1 MFHSRTS
8 VESLEYGL
16 QKQKLNKASCSAVLS
31 LAYQSLGVV
40 YGDLSTS
47 PLYVYKTTFSGKLSL
62 HEDDEEIYGVLS
74 FIFWTFTLIAL
85 LKYVFIVMSA
95 DDNGEGGT
103 FALYSLLC
111 RHAKLSMLPNQQ
123 ETDEKLSAYGVE
135 RTAETWQSFASKSF
149 FEKHTKFRKGLLIF
163 VLLGTC
169 MTIGDGV
176 FTPAISGNCLLT
188 NKDSHFQHKEIFL
201 NTSRSSFSVLS
212 AVSGVRIKATGLHE
226 NYVVAISCVLLI
238 GLFSIQHHGTHR
250 VAFLFAPIVTAW
262 LLSIAG
268 IGIYNIIQW
277 NPQIFHALSPIYM
290 VKLLKRTRREGW
302 LSLGGVVLSITG
314 VETMFA
320 DLGHFSTLSVKIAF
334 TFLVYPC
341 LVLAYLGEAAFLSRH
356 HEDIQRSFYKAI
368 PGKKLIQMKRKNVI
382 LFHDF
387 SSGFQL
393 NLYAEAVLWP
403 MFIGAKTGFFMILS
417 ETNPLGT
424 QMTKTRSFHGFI
436 RFSVELWPMFIGA
449 KRSFYD
455 FVGFCVKLS
464 YRNQSSRNPD
474 DQNTIFFMISSVFLL
489 NFYAEAVF
497 WPVFIVATF
506 AAVVGSQAAISATFS
521 IISQC
526 CALNCFPHV
535 KIVHTSR
542 KIYGQVYIP
551 EVNWMLLSLCLAITI
566 GLRDTNMIGHAY
578 GLAVTSVMFVTTCLM
593 TMVMIIVWKQQII
606 TAAAF
611 LVFFGSIELLY
622 LSAAFFKVPEGG
634 WIPLLLSLTFMSVM
648 FVWNYGKLKKHEFDL
663 ENKVSMN
670 RILSLGPSLGM
681 VRVPGIGLVYT
692 NLVMGIPAI
701 FGHFVTNLPAFHQ
714 VLVFVCVKSVQ
725 VPYVGAEERML
736 VGRVG
741 PREFRMFR
749 CIVRYGY
756 KDVHHENYNFE
767 NRLVAALVE
776 YVEKEGKPKDE
787 FGDTESD
794 DDVAPQRMFTL
805 PDHEEKMVRSFKE
818 IEESFAGCLETG
830 STLKDES
837 VQILRAR
844 EAGIAYILG
853 HSYARAK
860 KSSSIFAKLA
870 IDVVYSFLSRNCRGT
885 DVVLNVPHTSLLEVG
900 MIYYV

>member
-1 MFHSRTS
+1 MFHPRPSF
-8 VESLEYGL
+8 ESLEYGL
-16 QKQKLNKASCSAVLS
+16 QNQKLNKASCSAVLS

-85 LKYVFIVMSA
+85 LKYVFIVLSA

-176 FTPAISGNCLLT
+176 FTPAIS
-188 NKDSHFQHKEIFL
+188 
-201 NTSRSSFSVLS
+201 VLS

-226 NYVVAISCVLLI
+226 NYVVAISCVLLV

-368 PGKKLIQMKRKNVI
+368 P
-382 LFHDF
+382 
-387 SSGFQL
+387 
-393 NLYAEAVLWP
+393 
-403 MFIGAKTGFFMILS
+403 
-417 ETNPLGT
+417 
-424 QMTKTRSFHGFI
+424 
-436 RFSVELWPMFIGA
+436 
-449 KRSFYD
+449 
-455 FVGFCVKLS
+455 
-464 YRNQSSRNPD
+464 
-474 DQNTIFFMISSVFLL
+474 
-489 NFYAEAVF
+489 EAVF

-551 EVNWMLLSLCLAITI
+551 EVNWMLLSLCLAVTI

-578 GLAVTSVMFVTTCLM
+578 GLAVTTVMFVTTCLM

-611 LVFFGSIELLY
+611 LVVFGSIELLY

-634 WIPLLLSLTFMSVM
+634 WIPLLLSFTFMSVM
-648 FVWNYGKLKKHEFDL
+648 FIWNYGKLKKHEFDL

-741 PREFRMFR
+741 PREFHMFR

-776 YVEKEGKPKDE
+776 YVEKEGNPKDE
-787 FGDTESD
+787 YGDTESENLD
-794 DDVAPQRMFTL
+794 DDAPPEHAFTL
-805 PDHEEKMVRSFKE
+805 PDHEEKMVRSLKE
-818 IEESFAGCLETG
+818 IEESFAGCLETH

-837 VQILRAR
+837 VQILKAR

-853 HSYARAK
+853 HSYAKAK

>member
-1 MFHSRTS
+1 MFHPRTS
-8 VESLEYGL
+8 FESLEHGIRN
-16 QKQKLNKASCSAVLS
+16 QKSNKASWSTVLS

-74 FIFWTFTLIAL
+74 FIFWTFTFIAL

-123 ETDEKLSAYGVE
+123 ENDEKLSAYGVE
-135 RTAETWQSFASKSF
+135 KTAETWQSYALKSF
-149 FEKHTKFRKGLLIF
+149 FEKHTTFRKGLLIF

-176 FTPAISGNCLLT
+176 FTPAIS
-188 NKDSHFQHKEIFL
+188 
-201 NTSRSSFSVLS
+201 VLS
-212 AVSGVRIKATGLHE
+212 AVSGVTIKVTGLHE
-226 NYVVAISCVLLI
+226 NYVVAISCVLLVV
-238 GLFSIQHHGTHR
+238 LFSIQHHGTHR
-250 VAFLFAPIVTAW
+250 VAFLFAPVVTAW

-268 IGIYNIIQW
+268 IGIYNITRW

-290 VKLLKRTRREGW
+290 VRLLKRTRREGW

-341 LVLAYLGEAAFLSRH
+341 LVLAYLGEAAYLSRH

-368 PGKKLIQMKRKNVI
+368 P
-382 LFHDF
+382 
-387 SSGFQL
+387 
-393 NLYAEAVLWP
+393 
-403 MFIGAKTGFFMILS
+403 
-417 ETNPLGT
+417 
-424 QMTKTRSFHGFI
+424 
-436 RFSVELWPMFIGA
+436 
-449 KRSFYD
+449 
-455 FVGFCVKLS
+455 
-464 YRNQSSRNPD
+464 
-474 DQNTIFFMISSVFLL
+474 
-489 NFYAEAVF
+489 EAVF

-551 EVNWMLLSLCLAITI
+551 EVNWMLLILCLAVTI

-578 GLAVTSVMFVTTCLM
+578 GLAVTTVMFVTTCLM
-593 TMVMIIVWKQQII
+593 TLVMIIVWKQQIL
-606 TAAAF
+606 TAATF
-611 LVFFGSIELLY
+611 LVLFGSVELLY

-648 FVWNYGKLKKHEFDL
+648 FLWNYGKLKKHEFDL

-692 NLVMGIPAI
+692 NLATGIPAI

-725 VPYVGAEERML
+725 VPYVRAEERML

-741 PREFRMFR
+741 PREYYMFR

-756 KDVHHENYNFE
+756 KDVPHENYNFE

-776 YVEKEGKPKDE
+776 YVETEGKEKDE
-787 FGDTESD
+787 FGDTDSENLD
-794 DDVAPQRMFTL
+794 ENAPVHMFTL
-805 PDHEEKMVRSFKE
+805 PDHEEKLVQSLKE
-818 IEESFAGCLETG
+818 IEESFSGHLETN
-830 STLKDES
+830 SNLKNES
-837 VQILRAR
+837 IQILKAR
-844 EAGIAYILG
+844 ESGIAYILG
-853 HSYARAK
+853 HSYAKAK
-860 KSSSIFAKLA
+860 KSSSIFAKFA
-870 IDVVYSFLSRNCRGT
+870 IDIVYSFLSRNCRGT
-885 DVVLNVPHTSLLEVG
+885 DVILNVPHTSLLEVG

>member
-1 MFHSRTS
+1 MFHPRPSF
-8 VESLEYGL
+8 ESLEYGL
-16 QKQKLNKASCSAVLS
+16 QNQKLNKASCSAVLS

-85 LKYVFIVMSA
+85 LKYVFIVLSA
-95 DDNGEGGT
+95 DDNGEGGS

-176 FTPAISGNCLLT
+176 FTPAIS
-188 NKDSHFQHKEIFL
+188 
-201 NTSRSSFSVLS
+201 VLS

-226 NYVVAISCVLLI
+226 NYVVAISCVLLV

-368 PGKKLIQMKRKNVI
+368 P
-382 LFHDF
+382 
-387 SSGFQL
+387 
-393 NLYAEAVLWP
+393 
-403 MFIGAKTGFFMILS
+403 
-417 ETNPLGT
+417 
-424 QMTKTRSFHGFI
+424 
-436 RFSVELWPMFIGA
+436 
-449 KRSFYD
+449 
-455 FVGFCVKLS
+455 
-464 YRNQSSRNPD
+464 
-474 DQNTIFFMISSVFLL
+474 
-489 NFYAEAVF
+489 AEAVF

-551 EVNWMLLSLCLAITI
+551 EVNWMLLSLCLAVTI

-578 GLAVTSVMFVTTCLM
+578 GLAVTTVMFVTTCLM

-611 LVFFGSIELLY
+611 LVVFGSIELLY

-634 WIPLLLSLTFMSVM
+634 WIPLLLSLAFMSVM
-648 FVWNYGKLKKHEFDL
+648 YVWNYGKLKKHEFDL

-741 PREFRMFR
+741 PQEFHMFR

-776 YVEKEGKPKDE
+776 YVEKERKMKDE

-794 DDVAPQRMFTL
+794 NLDDDVSPELTFTL

-818 IEESFAGCLETG
+818 IEESFAGYLETH
-830 STLKDES
+830 SSLKDES
-837 VQILRAR
+837 IQILKAR